1 CFLQHSSV
9 ICILFIENMFFFLP
23 VNAVSSQH
31 SENVYVSGMANA
43 CGDVAEQ
50 IRASSGVITS
60 PGWPFEYPSRINCS
74 WNIRANPGEIITI
87 SFQDF
92 EIQSSHRCGLDWI
105 SIGTYKNL
113 DGYRACGSSIP
124 APYISSQ
131 DHVWIKFHSD
141 DSTTGKGFRLSYI
154 TGKSE
159 EASCKP
165 EQFHCANG
173 KCIPESWKCNTMD
186 ECGDNSDEELCVQ
199 PNPSAFFSFQP
210 CAFNQF
216 PCLSRYTRVY
226 TCLPESLKCDGSIDC
241 QDLGDEIDCDVP
253 TCGEWLHNFY
263 GTFSSP
269 NYPDFYPPGSNC
281 TWLIDTGDH
290 RKVILRFMDFKLDG
304 TGYGD
309 YVKVYDG
316 LEENP
321 RRLLRVLTAFD
332 SRAPVAV
339 VSSSGQLRI
348 HFYADKINAARGFN
362 VTYQVDGF
370 CLPWEIPCGGNWG
383 CYTEQQRCDGYWHC
397 PNGRDELNCSNC
409 QEDEFPCSRNGA
421 CYPRSDRCN
430 YQNRCPNGS
439 DEKNCFFCQ
448 PGNFHCKN
456 NRCVFESWVCDAQDD
471 CGDGSDE
478 ESCPVIVPTRVI
490 TAAVIGS
497 LICGLLLVIA
507 LGCTCKLYSLRMFE
521 RRSFETQLSR
531 VEAELLR
538 REAPPS
544 YGQLI
549 AQGLIPPVEDFP
561 VCSGNQASVLE
572 NLRLAV
578 RSQLGFTSIRLP
590 TTGRHGNIWRRLFN
604 FTRSRQSGSLALV
617 SADTEEG
624 SDGSASARE
633 PERLGSHRGLLP
645 LDSDDTDTESEQHP
659 RRDVPGAV
667 GGLMAP
673 LPQKTPPTTAVEA
686 IVSVS
691 ASSAP
696 LVSRESSISESIS
709 ESSGVTGPSCAA
721 TTTTTTSARSTF
733 GSALSRVTR
742 SLRWIRFSLGRSSD
756 GGSSG
761 IGQNHSPLRQLEQGS
776 AGCTGIGIRGEDE
789 DDVELLIPIS
799 DASSLDSDESSR
811 PLLEQGLEQAFGP
824 PLTPAVVSL
833 RGRLVGRDGP
843 CEHCGIVHTARI
855 PDACLEATAKT
866 ESSDDES
873 LLLC

>member
-1 CFLQHSSV
+1 MTLGNTRCF
-9 ICILFIENMFFFLP
+9 
-23 VNAVSSQH
+23 
-31 SENVYVSGMANA
+31 
-43 CGDVAEQ
+43 
-50 IRASSGVITS
+50 
-60 PGWPFEYPSRINCS
+60 
-74 WNIRANPGEIITI
+74 
-87 SFQDF
+87 
-92 EIQSSHRCGLDWI
+92 
-105 SIGTYKNL
+105 
-113 DGYRACGSSIP
+113 
-124 APYISSQ
+124 
-131 DHVWIKFHSD
+131 
-141 DSTTGKGFRLSYI
+141 
-154 TGKSE
+154 
-159 EASCKP
+159 SC
-165 EQFHCANG
+165 F
-173 KCIPESWKCNTMD
+173 
-186 ECGDNSDEELCVQ
+186 
-199 PNPSAFFSFQP
+199 
-210 CAFNQF
+210 
-216 PCLSRYTRVY
+216 
-226 TCLPESLKCDGSIDC
+226 
-241 QDLGDEIDCDVP
+241 
-253 TCGEWLHNFY
+253 
-263 GTFSSP
+263 
-269 NYPDFYPPGSNC
+269 
-281 TWLIDTGDH
+281 
-290 RKVILRFMDFKLDG
+290 
-304 TGYGD
+304 
-309 YVKVYDG
+309 
-316 LEENP
+316 
-321 RRLLRVLTAFD
+321 
-332 SRAPVAV
+332 
-339 VSSSGQLRI
+339 
-348 HFYADKINAARGFN
+348 
-362 VTYQVDGF
+362 
-370 CLPWEIPCGGNWG
+370 
-383 CYTEQQRCDGYWHC
+383 
-397 PNGRDELNCSNC
+397 
-409 QEDEFPCSRNGA
+409 
-421 CYPRSDRCN
+421 
-430 YQNRCPNGS
+430 
-439 DEKNCFFCQ
+439 
-448 PGNFHCKN
+448 
-456 NRCVFESWVCDAQDD
+456 
-471 CGDGSDE
+471 
-478 ESCPVIVPTRVI
+478 
-490 TAAVIGS
+490 
-497 LICGLLLVIA
+497 
-507 LGCTCKLYSLRMFE
+507 
-521 RRSFETQLSR
+521 
-531 VEAELLR
+531 
-538 REAPPS
+538 
-544 YGQLI
+544 
-549 AQGLIPPVEDFP
+549 
-561 VCSGNQASVLE
+561 QASVLE

-604 FTRSRQSGSLALV
+604 FTRSRRSGSLALV

-624 SDGSASARE
+624 PDGSASARE